1 MEEEIIYEIVD
12 SIVSNQDKIAELT
25 QKIESPT
32 EDEIFQKEMLY
43 KKYLTKN
50 IKYIHK
56 LEKQKKIN
64 DINLK
69 KYKTDYQSK
78 LEQLENEISEINNKL
93 LELNNNNNE
102 IYKISYEKYKN
113 VILNKENED
122 NLNIFNEEYNNIILN
137 YNNLLEEINNIETK
151 KHKFIEMERMLN
163 EERECVDRKI
173 IEYMSLKESY
183 EEIAKLQLKVFILAN
198 LKNNINLNSKRGE
211 NNGAKILMD
220 EKEQKKININKDIE
234 IYFYEINNLDINML
248 GVEISKQIIN
258 TINYYIQSSNTNQND
273 ININEKSE
281 NNIYNNKSSGF
292 QKIKKNYLN
301 DIFDDDNSNSNLNL
315 LKNKSKIIYNKS
327 DTKSLISILSSKLIK
342 EIYNY
347 LSSSNNNIKN
357 IDNLFKSLNESIVSF
372 INIYYS
378 SYININPNNS
388 NNLILYIKYIL
399 KSFYYE
405 NIITSEFY
413 FLNEQYVTS
422 NKILKKNISSLEGK
436 INLLNSEKDE
446 YILSKNQLEEKI
458 NYLNGEINNNNNNI
472 TDKEMEYVKL
482 NQKLNELLNEKKKIE
497 YELMIYENENN
508 FNEEKIDN
516 KIENLK
522 NDNIILEKN
531 ILTCKEEIKLKNK
544 QKKMEIEILKKAIKD
559 KFIIIKNQLGVYK
572 KKHGN
577 NIDLYNKF
585 VDRINETLKLTSRTI
600 NSNSSNDDN
609 ILRNTQSTFYKTNEK
624 KNIKKCFFTPEK
636 MKINSYYKK

>member
-12 SIVSNQDKIAELT
+12 SIVSNQDKIEELT
-25 QKIESPT
+25 QKIESPS

-64 DINLK
+64 EKNLK
-69 KYKTDYQSK
+69 KYKTDNQSK
-78 LEQLENEISEINNKL
+78 LEQLENEISKINNIL

-102 IYKISYEKYKN
+102 IYKLSYEKYKN
-113 VILNKENED
+113 VILNKENEN
-122 NLNIFNEEYNNIILN
+122 NLNIFNDEYNSIVLN
-137 YNNLLEEINNIETK
+137 YNNLLEEINNNESRK
-151 KHKFIEMERMLN
+151 NKFIEIERMLE

-183 EEIAKLQLKVFILAN
+183 EEIAKLQLKVFVLEN
-198 LKNNINLNSKRGE
+198 LKNNINSNNKKGE
-211 NNGAKILMD
+211 NNGAKILID
-220 EKEQKKININKDIE
+220 EKEQKKINININKDIE
-234 IYFYEINNLDINML
+234 VYFYEINNIDINML
-248 GVEISKQIIN
+248 GTEISRQLINIIN
-258 TINYYIQSSNTNQND
+258 YFIKSSNNKEND
-273 ININEKSE
+273 ININENSE
-281 NNIYNNKSSGF
+281 KNIYNNKSSGF

-301 DIFDDDNSNSNLNL
+301 DILDDDISNNNLNL
-315 LKNKSKIIYNKS
+315 IKNKSKIIYNKS

-347 LSSSNNNIKN
+347 LSSSNND
-357 IDNLFKSLNESIVSF
+357 IDNLFKSLNELIISF

-378 SYININPNNS
+378 SYIKINPNNS
-388 NNLILYIKYIL
+388 DNLILYIKYIF
-399 KSFYYE
+399 KSLYYE
-405 NIITSEFY
+405 HIISSEFY
-413 FLNEQYVTS
+413 FLNEQYIS
-422 NKILKKNISSLEGK
+422 NSKILKKNISSLEENNN
-436 INLLNSEKDE
+436 ILNAEKDE
-446 YILSKNQLEEKI
+446 YLLSKKQLEEKI

-472 TDKEMEYVKL
+472 TDKEMEYIKL
-482 NQKLNELLNEKKKIE
+482 NQKLNELLNEKKRIE
-497 YELMIYENENN
+497 YEFMIYENENN

-531 ILTCKEEIKLKNK
+531 ILTCKEEINLKNQ
-544 QKKMEIEILKKAIKD
+544 QKKMEIEMLKKAIKE

-577 NIDLYNKF
+577 NIVLYNKF
-585 VDRINETLKLTSRTI
+585 VDRINETLKLTNRTI
-600 NSNSSNDDN
+600 NSNNSNDDN

-624 KNIKKCFFTPEK
+624 KNFKKGFFTPEK